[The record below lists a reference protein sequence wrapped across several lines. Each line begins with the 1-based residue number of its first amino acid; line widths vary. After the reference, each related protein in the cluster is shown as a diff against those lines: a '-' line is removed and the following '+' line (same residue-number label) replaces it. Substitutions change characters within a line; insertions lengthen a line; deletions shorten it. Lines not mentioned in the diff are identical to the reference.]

1 MSKLSDRIIQ
11 VLIRK
16 DVSIHAQLFRFMSL
30 LGTIAMAVGGVYT
43 LAEGMEIKN
52 VAALFAGALFMG
64 MLFWAGNKFQQ
75 YDLCSFILMSGL
87 NGIFL
92 PVTFLRSGG
101 LKSGMPLWFVLGFI
115 SLFFLLRGKSLAA
128 GTVITIIA
136 DAYCFYTAYVHP
148 ERITYMESE
157 SVVYGDIIVSAV
169 ITIFLTCA
177 FMFIQIT
184 LSEYQRKENEK
195 QQAEL
200 VAAMNTQSRF
210 LANMSHEIRTP
221 LNSIIGLSY
230 LSRANLGD
238 EKKVLE
244 NFDKIEMSAQFLR
257 SCMDDILN
265 LSLLESGRV
274 AFHEESTDFEAFLTH
289 IEKEFSDK
297 AQEKKISFSVQRR
310 GSFAD
315 QYLFDREKL
324 NEALSAILENAVK
337 YTQPEGS
344 VFFIIEL
351 FTRGEQETIFR
362 FEIRDNGIGMEQNFL
377 PHIFDAF
384 AQEDDRNTTL
394 SGGTGLGLTISKN
407 IIDFMG
413 GKIDVYS
420 EKGKGSAF
428 VVTVP
433 LKTAKE
439 DRRRTERTTYQE
451 YDFSGKRALLVEDNE
466 INIEITRNILI
477 HKNFMVDIAENGK
490 AGVEQFLKH
499 EPGYYD
505 VILMDIR
512 MPVMDG
518 LAATRCIR
526 ESDHSDS
533 KTVPIVAMTANVFEE
548 DVKKSFDAGMN
559 AHLSKPV
566 DIKQMYA
573 VLDELVTGDGLL

>member
-1 MSKLSDRIIQ
+1 MERKRI
-11 VLIRK
+11 
-16 DVSIHAQLFRFMSL
+16 
-30 LGTIAMAVGGVYT
+30 T
-43 LAEGMEIKN
+43 MEKQRAILESVIKEEI
-52 VAALFAGALFMG
+52 
-64 MLFWAGNKFQQ
+64 
-75 YDLCSFILMSGL
+75 D
-87 NGIFL
+87 
-92 PVTFLRSGG
+92 
-101 LKSGMPLWFVLGFI
+101 FI
-115 SLFFLLRGKSLAA
+115 SYVDLAD
-128 GTVITIIA
+128 GMVHTIVTNEEA
-136 DAYCFYTAYVHP
+136 DVMPPLDGNYQKVNDVAIPEYVHP
-148 ERITYMESE
+148 DDREMCEREFRLE
-157 SVVYGDIIVSAV
+157 R
-169 ITIFLTCA
+169 L
-177 FMFIQIT
+177 
-184 LSEYQRKENEK
+184 KENLQKKER
-195 QQAEL
+195 L
-200 VAAMNTQSRF
+200 VINYRLLCGEEYRRKSMSIYYYDKTRTTLVFVRRDITDSYEEEQKHQREIYDAMMEAKRADRSKSEF
-210 LANMSHEIRTP
+210 LERMSHEIRTP

-230 LSRANLGD
+230 LSRANLSD

-274 AFHEESTDFEAFLTH
+274 AFNEESTDFEEFLTH
-289 IEKEFSDK
+289 IEEKFSSKAKEK
-297 AQEKKISFSVQRR
+297 RISFSMQRR

-315 QYLFDREKL
+315 KYLFDRENL
-324 NEALSAILENAVK
+324 NEALSSILENSVK
-337 YTQPEGS
+337 YTPPEGR
-344 VFFIIEL
+344 VIFIIEL
-351 FTRGEQETIFR
+351 FNREEQETIFR
-362 FEIRDNGIGMEQNFL
+362 FEIRDNGIGMEQSFL

-384 AQEDDRNTTL
+384 AQEDNRNTTL

-420 EKGKGSAF
+420 EKGNGTAF

-439 DRRRTERTTYQE
+439 DRRRTERTIYQE

-490 AGVEQFLKH
+490 EGVELFLKN

-526 ESDHSDS
+526 ESDHPDS
-533 KTVPIVAMTANVFEE
+533 RTVPIVAMTANVFEE

-573 VLDELVTGDGLL
+573 VLDELVNGDGLL

>member
-1 MSKLSDRIIQ
+1 
-11 VLIRK
+11 
-16 DVSIHAQLFRFMSL
+16 
-30 LGTIAMAVGGVYT
+30 
-43 LAEGMEIKN
+43 
-52 VAALFAGALFMG
+52 
-64 MLFWAGNKFQQ
+64 
-75 YDLCSFILMSGL
+75 
-87 NGIFL
+87 
-92 PVTFLRSGG
+92 
-101 LKSGMPLWFVLGFI
+101 
-115 SLFFLLRGKSLAA
+115 
-128 GTVITIIA
+128 
-136 DAYCFYTAYVHP
+136 
-148 ERITYMESE
+148 
-157 SVVYGDIIVSAV
+157 
-169 ITIFLTCA
+169 
-177 FMFIQIT
+177 
-184 LSEYQRKENEK
+184 
-195 QQAEL
+195 
-200 VAAMNTQSRF
+200 
-210 LANMSHEIRTP
+210 
-221 LNSIIGLSY
+221 
-230 LSRANLGD
+230 
-238 EKKVLE
+238 
-244 NFDKIEMSAQFLR
+244 
-257 SCMDDILN
+257 
-265 LSLLESGRV
+265 
-274 AFHEESTDFEAFLTH
+274 
-289 IEKEFSDK
+289 
-297 AQEKKISFSVQRR
+297 
-310 GSFAD
+310 
-315 QYLFDREKL
+315 
-324 NEALSAILENAVK
+324 
-337 YTQPEGS
+337 
-344 VFFIIEL
+344 
-351 FTRGEQETIFR
+351 
-362 FEIRDNGIGMEQNFL
+362 MEQNFL

-466 INIEITRNILI
+466 TNIE
-477 HKNFMVDIAENGK
+477 
-490 AGVEQFLKH
+490 
-499 EPGYYD
+499 YYD

>member
-1 MSKLSDRIIQ
+1 
-11 VLIRK
+11 
-16 DVSIHAQLFRFMSL
+16 
-30 LGTIAMAVGGVYT
+30 
-43 LAEGMEIKN
+43 
-52 VAALFAGALFMG
+52 
-64 MLFWAGNKFQQ
+64 
-75 YDLCSFILMSGL
+75 
-87 NGIFL
+87 
-92 PVTFLRSGG
+92 
-101 LKSGMPLWFVLGFI
+101 
-115 SLFFLLRGKSLAA
+115 
-128 GTVITIIA
+128 
-136 DAYCFYTAYVHP
+136 
-148 ERITYMESE
+148 
-157 SVVYGDIIVSAV
+157 
-169 ITIFLTCA
+169 
-177 FMFIQIT
+177 
-184 LSEYQRKENEK
+184 
-195 QQAEL
+195 
-200 VAAMNTQSRF
+200 
-210 LANMSHEIRTP
+210 
-221 LNSIIGLSY
+221 
-230 LSRANLGD
+230 
-238 EKKVLE
+238 
-244 NFDKIEMSAQFLR
+244 
-257 SCMDDILN
+257 
-265 LSLLESGRV
+265 
-274 AFHEESTDFEAFLTH
+274 
-289 IEKEFSDK
+289 
-297 AQEKKISFSVQRR
+297 
-310 GSFAD
+310 
-315 QYLFDREKL
+315 
-324 NEALSAILENAVK
+324 
-337 YTQPEGS
+337 
-344 VFFIIEL
+344 
-351 FTRGEQETIFR
+351 
-362 FEIRDNGIGMEQNFL
+362 MEQNFL

-433 LKTAKE
+433 LKTAKA
-439 DRRRTERTTYQE
+439 DSRRTERTTYQE
-451 YDFSGKRALLVEDNE
+451 YDFAGKRVLLVEDNE

-490 AGVEQFLKH
+490 ASVDHFLKH